1 MQRGDEELVRLHL
14 QGDRDAFCEL
24 VDRYTKPIYNLAY
37 RYTGDR
43 MEAENIAQE
52 TFLRVYQALP
62 VSRLDLPFKPWVLRI
77 TMNLC
82 RDWARKQRPDLFSHL
97 AGDEEEQP
105 PILEEWVDGRPLPL
119 DRVEMQEVAEMLRRA
134 VMELPEP
141 YRVVIT
147 LRYTEG
153 LSYQEIAAVQG
164 APVNTIRTHLFRA
177 KALLRQAL
185 ERYLKGEW

>member
-1 MQRGDEELVRLHL
+1 MPRGDEELVRLHL
-14 QGDRDAFCEL
+14 QGDRYAFREL

-37 RYTGDR
+37 HYTGDR
-43 MEAENIAQE
+43 VEAENITQE

-62 VSRLDLPFKPWVLRI
+62 VSRLDLPFKPWLLRI
-77 TMNLC
+77 AANLC

-97 AGDEEEQP
+97 AGDKEGQP
-105 PILEEWVDGRPLPL
+105 SIIEEWVDGRPLPL
-119 DRVEMQEVAEMLRRA
+119 DRVETQELAEMLRRA

-153 LSYQEIAAVQG
+153 LSYQEIAVVQG

-185 ERYLKGEW
+185 ERYLKGEG